1 MPAVPIIRQ
10 CCGEIRLAEVLD
22 HVNSEDLRNGAGYI
36 NSAGKVRINL
46 QRIKQHRKAQGRP
59 GERFRGLR
67 NRPDRRGSVIRNHQF
82 FEQAPQRELQAVF
95 DAGKVG
101 MVLFQKLTRQ
111 LVIPADRP
119 LQELR
124 KETDEERIL
133 SEIPF
138 CPDVSA
144 ADIND
149 IAHCLEGVER
159 DPQRQDDSEG
169 QVRKSEQIS
178 GCSQKRRDIF
188 QEEQNTEIQHKD
200 QGQHPMR
207 FPARDL
213 FLRLLLFS
221 VPGLFVRFQLRF

>member
-10 CCGEIRLAEVLD
+10 CCGKIRLAEVLD

-46 QRIKQHRKAQGRP
+46 QRIKQDRKAQRRP
-59 GERFRGLR
+59 GERLRGLR
-67 NRPDRRGSVIRNHQF
+67 NRTDRRSSVIRNHQF
-82 FEQAPQRELQAVF
+82 FKQAPQRELQAVF

-159 DPQRQDDSEG
+159 DPQRQDNSES
-169 QVRKSEQIS
+169 QRRKSEQIS
-178 GCSQKRRDIF
+178 ESREKRREVL
-188 QEEQNTEIQHKD
+188 QEKQNSEIQHKN
-200 QGQHPMR
+200 QRQYSMR
-207 FPARDL
+207 FSSGIDRKRGDYYNFFGVDAY
-213 FLRLLLFS
+213 
-221 VPGLFVRFQLRF
+221 V